1 MNEYTQS
8 HIIGDQA
15 VILDAI
21 RTINQL
27 TDATS
32 LTLFVVNEMG
42 LIEGTITD
50 GDVRRGLLSGCSLE
64 CPVSKIM
71 NANFAHIVEHCVDIK
86 QLRSLKERGI
96 KMIPVVD
103 KSRRL
108 IDIVNLSIKKSY
120 LPIDAV
126 LMAGGKGERLRPM
139 TLTTPK
145 PLLEV
150 AGKPII
156 DYNVDNLL
164 DHGIEHISVTTNY
177 LAEQL
182 DDHFALPCGAV
193 QVKCVRESKYLGT
206 MGSVKFVE
214 TWHTDTILVMNS
226 DLFTNIDLED
236 FFIHFKEHNADMSVA
251 AVPYS
256 VSIPYGI
263 FEISGRR
270 DITGVR
276 EKPSYHYYANAGIYL
291 IKREILD
298 LIPDDTFFNATDLMD
313 MLIAQNKSVIRFP
326 LSGYWIDIG
335 KPEDFKNVQDLAQH
349 MQKQ

>member
-1 MNEYTQS
+1 MSQ
-8 HIIGDQA
+8 
-15 VILDAI
+15 LDNY
-21 RTINQL
+21 TINQ
-27 TDATS
+27 DASIIEALKKIDALSAEFT
-32 LTLFVVNEMG
+32 LTLFVVDNNNRV
-42 LIEGTITD
+42 IGTVTD
-50 GDVRRGLLSGCSLE
+50 GDCRRAVLRGNVLSDKISNVMNTKFTSL
-64 CPVSKIM
+64 
-71 NANFAHIVEHCVDIK
+71 CVDCFDIDK
-86 QLRSLKERGI
+86 QRFIQKKRLKLV
-96 KMIPVVD
+96 PVLD
-103 KSRRL
+103 TDGR
-108 IDIVNLSIKKSY
+108 IVKILNFQTKKSY

-164 DHGIEHISVTTNY
+164 DHGVEHINVTTNY

-182 DDHFALPCGAV
+182 DAHFSQPCGGV
-193 QVKCVRESKYLGT
+193 QVRCVREPKYLGT
-206 MGSVKFVE
+206 MGSIKFVKI
-214 TWHTDTILVMNS
+214 WHSDTILVMNS

-236 FFIHFKEHNADMSVA
+236 FFLHFKEHDADMSVA

-263 FEISGRR
+263 FDIEGAREIKG
-270 DITGVR
+270 IR

-291 IKREILD
+291 LKRDILN

-335 KPEDFKNVQDLAQH
+335 KPEDFKKVQDLAQH
-349 MQKQ
+349 MKTL

>member
-1 MNEYTQS
+1 MNEYLQS
-8 HIIGDQA
+8 HIIDDQA

-21 RTINQL
+21 RTINEL
-27 TDATS
+27 VDTSS
-32 LTLFVVNEMG
+32 LTLFVLNDKRQIV
-42 LIEGTITD
+42 GTITD
-50 GDVRRGLLSGCSLE
+50 GDVRRGLLGGCSLD
-64 CPVSKIM
+64 CNVTKIM
-71 NANFAHIVEHCVDIK
+71 NVGFVHIFEYCIDVELLHS
-86 QLRSLKERGI
+86 LRERGI
-96 KMIPVVD
+96 QMIPIVD
-103 KSRRL
+103 RSMHL
-108 IDIVNLSIKKSY
+108 IDIINLSIKKSY

-145 PLLEV
+145 PLLKV

-164 DHGIEHISVTTNY
+164 DHGIKHINVTTNY

-182 DDHFALPCGAV
+182 DDHFKDPIQGV
-193 QVKCVRESKYLGT
+193 EIQCVREPKFFGT
-206 MGSVKFVE
+206 MGSIKFIE
-214 TWHTDTILVMNS
+214 TWHNNTILVMNS

-236 FFIHFKEHNADMSVA
+236 FFLHFKQHNADMSIA

-263 FEISGRR
+263 FDIEGARE
-270 DITGVR
+270 ITGVR

-291 IKREILD
+291 LKREVLN
-298 LIPDDTFFNATDLMD
+298 LIPDDTFFNATDLME
-313 MLIAQNKSVIRFP
+313 MLIAQNRSVIRFP

-335 KPEDFKNVQDLAQH
+335 KPEDFKRVQDFAQH